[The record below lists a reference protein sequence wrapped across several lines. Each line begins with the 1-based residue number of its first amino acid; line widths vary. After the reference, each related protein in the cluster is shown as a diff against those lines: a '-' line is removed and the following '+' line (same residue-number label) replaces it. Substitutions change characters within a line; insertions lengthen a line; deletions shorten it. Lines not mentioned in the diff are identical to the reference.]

1 MSISAK
7 TTILIALMGALLS
20 VSAFFIQRSVIYPA
34 FHDIELDY
42 ARDNI
47 DRVIRRLQTARNT
60 IDLTVYDWSAWDD
73 TYTFIDDGNQAYI
86 NSNLYPDTFLNFG
99 FDVALFLNRELRPVW
114 GRVFD
119 FDPQEGIIDL
129 TDTYLDDVL
138 SRISPFTAEIDFDAG
153 IDDQHQSGVVEVDGI
168 PILFAIRPI
177 VRSDGSGPHRGYV
190 VFGQFLDKDLIA
202 DLSEQIVRE
211 FSVELIPEAHGEQDQ
226 SNYRIKALD
235 SKTLS
240 ASAIFSIDGRPGL
253 RATTILPRNI
263 TGLGNDITFFG
274 VGLFILFCLVLAAV
288 LLALFRWFVVNPIA
302 ELRADISNIS
312 NAMDYSLRT
321 TARSNDEIGALSR
334 DFNAMLAMIE
344 SQNTE
349 LQKLSEEDPLT
360 GLSNRLAFE
369 KKLDQAWDI
378 LLRTRGPLTVL
389 LVDIDY
395 FKLYNDR
402 YGHQAGDETLKRVAR
417 ILAGSV
423 QRKTDMAGRY
433 GGEEFILVLPGT
445 DCDDALGIATS
456 IRETV
461 MKEKIQHEASPHQQI
476 LTVSIGISSVIPSDD
491 ASVVDLIGAADR
503 ALYKV
508 KEGGRNQCRYEPV
521 RRRPDNKS

>member
-7 TTILIALMGALLS
+7 TTILIVLMGALLS
-20 VSAFFIQRSVIYPA
+20 ASAFFIQRSVIYPA

-47 DRVIRRLQTARNT
+47 DRVIRRLETARYT
-60 IDLTVYDWSAWDD
+60 LDLTVYDWSAWDD
-73 TYTFIDDGNQAYI
+73 TYTFIDDGNRAYI
-86 NSNLYPDTFLNFG
+86 DSNLYPDTFLNFG
-99 FDVALFLNRELRPVW
+99 FDVALFLNRDLEPVW

-119 FDPQEGIIDL
+119 FDSQEGIIDL
-129 TDTYLDDVL
+129 TDTHLDNVL
-138 SRISPFTAEIDFDAG
+138 SRISPFTGEIDFDAG
-153 IDDQHQSGVVEVDGI
+153 IDDQHQSGVVEVDDI
-168 PILFAIRPI
+168 PVLFSLRPI

-190 VFGQFLDKDLIA
+190 VFGQFLDEDLIA
-202 DLSEQIVRE
+202 DLSEQVVRE
-211 FSVELIPEAHGEQDQ
+211 FSVEPIPEAHKEQDQ
-226 SNYRIKALD
+226 SSYRIKALD
-235 SKTLS
+235 SNTLS
-240 ASAIFSIDGRPGL
+240 ASAIFSIDDRPSL

-288 LLALFRWFVVNPIA
+288 LLVLFRWFVVKPIT

-321 TARSNDEIGALSR
+321 TVRSNDEIGALSR

-395 FKLYNDR
+395 FKLYNDK
-402 YGHQAGDETLKRVAR
+402 YGHQAGDEALKRVAR
-417 ILAGSV
+417 ILEGSV

-445 DCDDALGIATS
+445 DCDDALRIATT

-461 MKEKIQHEASPHQQI
+461 MEEKIQHEASPHQQI
-476 LTVSIGISSVIPSDD
+476 LTVSIGISSVIPGND
-491 ASVVDLIGAADR
+491 ATVVDLIGAADR

-508 KEGGRNQCRYEPV
+508 KEVGRNECRYEPV
-521 RRRPDNKS
+521 ERRPENEP